1 MSKFSDLKQVV
12 VILAHPDDAELSCF
26 GTLLKYC
33 EQGYKVNVIIVCSG
47 ERGVSLADSKQQ
59 GIKRLDKALR
69 YQESVAA
76 FSNTSI
82 MVECLNY
89 EDGKIILDTELIS
102 SVEKRLQELQPKI
115 LITHW
120 VKTNGFEH
128 QDHVVIGQAC
138 LNASLRCHS
147 IQLILQTEPLHA
159 IKNQFIPNYFVNIS
173 DYFEQKMYA
182 LSQHKSQIGRVYLT
196 EEFHLLKARQ
206 NALTAGIGFYE
217 QNLLFESFIATL
229 HVEL

>member
-1 MSKFSDLKQVV
+1 MSKLTSLQQVAV
-12 VILAHPDDAELSCF
+12 VMAHPDDAELTCF

-47 ERGVSLADSKQQ
+47 ERGISLADVEQHGTKS
-59 GIKRLDKALR
+59 LDKALR
-69 YQESVAA
+69 YQESLAA
-76 FSNTSI
+76 FINTSI
-82 MVECLNY
+82 TVECLYY
-89 EDGKIILDTELIS
+89 EDGKITLDTELIS
-102 SVEKRLQELQPKI
+102 AIERKLQALQPKV

-120 VKTNGFEH
+120 TEANGFEH
-128 QDHVVIGQAC
+128 QDHVVVGQAS

-159 IKNQFIPNYFVNIS
+159 VKNQFTPNYFVNIS
-173 DYFEQKMYA
+173 TFFKQKMVA
-182 LSQHKSQIGRVYLT
+182 ISQHKSQLGRAYLT
-196 EEFHLLKARQ
+196 EEFHLLKGRQ
-206 NALTAGIGFYE
+206 NALAAGMGFYQ